1 VFGKK
6 LAVNIII
13 VVAVAISG
21 VALAAGTVRT
31 DGMEPEWQKALVTR
45 SEALN
50 RKYNLGSSEQR
61 RAADATPEWA
71 QALAI
76 HSEALNRKYNLGSS
90 EQRRAAD
97 ATPEWAQALAIHSEA
112 LNRKYNLAKHAGK

>member
-1 VFGKK
+1 MFGKK

-31 DGMEPEWQKALVTR
+31 DEVEPGWQEALITR

-50 RKYNLGSSEQR
+50 RKYNLGGSEQR
-61 RAADATPEWA
+61 PAADATPEWA

-76 HSEALNRKYNLGSS
+76 RSH
-90 EQRRAAD
+90 
-97 ATPEWAQALAIHSEA
+97 ATPRGWTSA
-112 LNRKYNLAKHAGK
+112 NRSTAKAGPR